1 VVGGRNSYVVEVVD
15 EGYGFAA
22 VVLVVGDDGFG
33 QAELRAS
40 APAVEEYRECIA
52 SLRSSLAPY

>member
-40 APAVEEYRECIA
+40 APATEEYRECIA
-52 SLRSSLAPY
+52 SL